1 MEAPAKYDFSY
12 GVQDDHTG
20 DIKSQT
26 ESRDGDVV
34 HGSYTLIDP
43 DGYKRTVE
51 YSADKH
57 NGFNAVVHRDP
68 IGHPV
73 KKIITPVA
81 KAITAPIYQGYS
93 HYWKPTICK
102 NITLHVKAIVMPSI
116 SSAKMQTYKRND
128 FIIFWKKYIISFF
141 NSNNTNF

>member
-1 MEAPAKYDFSY
+1 MSPKIIFIFAIIVSTNAVEYYQAPAYHQSALIKSYAPIVKQLEVEAPAKYDFSY

-93 HYWKPTICK
+93 HY
-102 NITLHVKAIVMPSI
+102 
-116 SSAKMQTYKRND
+116 
-128 FIIFWKKYIISFF
+128 
-141 NSNNTNF
+141 